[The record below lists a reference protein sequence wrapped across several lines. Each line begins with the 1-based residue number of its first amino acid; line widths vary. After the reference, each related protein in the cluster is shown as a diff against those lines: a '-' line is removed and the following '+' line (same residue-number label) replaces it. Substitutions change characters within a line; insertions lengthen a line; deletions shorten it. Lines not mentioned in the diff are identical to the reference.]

1 MPAIV
6 YNTRFD
12 PAYHNAEDEIA
23 QLFALPLNYAN
34 KPIEKPVFIE
44 PKPVEKRFILNSSLE
59 KYFFMGVIIIGLAIL
74 LNKAKI

>member
-1 MPAIV
+1 MPVIV

-12 PAYHNAEDEIA
+12 PAYRNAEEKPA
-23 QLFALPLNYAN
+23 E
-34 KPIEKPVFIE
+34 PIEKPVFIE